1 MRKIKIYPDLYSI
14 IQLTYKQISKNNQ
27 FASFP
32 QVQFD
37 DISSLN
43 QIQNHDIKQD
53 QDGDLSATMAYN

>member
-1 MRKIKIYPDLYSI
+1 MVFNTYTNLFIKKKKMRKIKIYPDLYSI

-43 QIQNHDIKQD
+43 
-53 QDGDLSATMAYN
+53 